1 MRHLLTVMTLYLP
14 SKVVS
19 SYFPLI
25 NQRVHSSS
33 ATLIDN
39 IFLNTPH
46 NITVCGNIIS
56 SISDHFSQF
65 CILKTARDKI
75 KIKNLK
81 MRHFSSFSIDDLSNV
96 NWNALF
102 VNDLCDVNSVFSS
115 FYNKFKKL
123 INKHAPMKTISK
135 CKAKLL
141 SKPWITIVNRGE
153 WSWNPANLLASLSF
167 HVWGWIA
174 PPRDSDCAQTKPV
187 FLNIMADTNDWFSS
201 ETILTLRYF
210 GRRRRAWWTV

>member
-1 MRHLLTVMTLYLP
+1 MTLYLP

-33 ATLIDN
+33 PTLIDD

-46 NITVCGNIIS
+46 NITACGNIIS
-56 SISDHFSQF
+56 AISDHFSQF

-75 KIKNLK
+75 KINNLK
-81 MRHFSSFSIDDLSNV
+81 IRHFSSFSIDDLSHV

-135 CKAKLL
+135 HKAKLL

-153 WSWNPANLLASLSF
+153 WL
-167 HVWGWIA
+167 
-174 PPRDSDCAQTKPV
+174 
-187 FLNIMADTNDWFSS
+187 
-201 ETILTLRYF
+201 
-210 GRRRRAWWTV
+210 